1 MNSSS
6 SAVPPPTSSP
16 ALTAAS
22 LLMGCEVRFTL
33 TDERV
38 LVGKLHCIDWKE
50 NVILRNAELWKN
62 ESAVKVGGSRR
73 LLPFVAMR
81 LADVARAETI

>member
-1 MNSSS
+1 
-6 SAVPPPTSSP
+6 
-16 ALTAAS
+16 
-22 LLMGCEVRFTL
+22 MGCEVRFTL

-50 NVILRNAELWKN
+50 NVILRDAELWKN
-62 ESAVKVGGSRR
+62 ESAVKVGGARR

-81 LADVARAETI
+81 LADVARAETK

>member
-1 MNSSS
+1 MSSS
-6 SAVPPPTSSP
+6 SVPTSSSSTSP

-50 NVILRNAELWKN
+50 NVILRDAELWKSS
-62 ESAVKVGGSRR
+62 SAVKVGGSRR

-81 LADVARAETI
+81 LADVARAESM